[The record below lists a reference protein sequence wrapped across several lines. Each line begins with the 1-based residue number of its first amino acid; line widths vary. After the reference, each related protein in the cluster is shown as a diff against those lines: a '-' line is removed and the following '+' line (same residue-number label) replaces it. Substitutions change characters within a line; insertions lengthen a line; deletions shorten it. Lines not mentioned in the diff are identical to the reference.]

1 VRKLEKSNAA
11 ATVMFVGLES
21 AEIGQVREILAAEA
35 VLPSGS
41 VGFGDAMI
49 VVKRMRPH
57 VVIVGFKESVDA
69 AISLGQALTR
79 EEPKITLIALAD
91 ESDATTILSSMRVG
105 YKEFVVLPED
115 SEQLRSV
122 VHEAAYGDSEE
133 IDGLVIAM
141 IGAKGGV
148 GTTVL
153 TTHLAA
159 EFAAIHRV
167 LAIDL
172 DFNAGDMTTMLDINP
187 NDSIVDLLPRAD
199 RIDERMLTGAIG
211 VHRSKAHVLGQPSE
225 GAAHA
230 EVNGDDIYAVL
241 LTAASVYQY
250 VMIDCGSYLDDAVIT
265 ALHVADTI
273 ILITTPDVIAVRDAH
288 KKLAALEYHGIDRER
303 VKIVI
308 NRMHRNAYVLEED
321 IEKNLGVAPAGTV
334 AEDSK
339 LINQAINDGKLVRE
353 LNRRAECARD
363 ISSLV
368 SLLTDGADD
377 FDDDFE
383 DEQAPSSLI
392 SRLFGRP

>member
-1 VRKLEKSNAA
+1 
-11 ATVMFVGLES
+11 MFVGLEPGD
-21 AEIGQVREILAAEA
+21 IGQIREILAAEA

-41 VGFGDAMI
+41 VSYGDAMV

-57 VVIVGFKESVDA
+57 VVIVGFKESPEA

-79 EEPKITLIALAD
+79 EEPSITLIALAD

-105 YKEFVVLPED
+105 YKEFVVLPDD

-122 VHEAAYGDSEE
+122 VHDAAYGDNEE

-153 TTHLAA
+153 TAHLAA

-167 LAIDL
+167 LAVDM
-172 DFNAGDMTTMLDINP
+172 DFNAGDMATMLDINP
-187 NDSIVDLLPRAD
+187 SDSIVDLLPRAD

-225 GAAHA
+225 GAPSV
-230 EVNGDDIYAVL
+230 EVNGDDVYSIL
-241 LTAASVYQY
+241 LTAAGVYQY

-334 AEDSK
+334 TEDTK
-339 LINQAINDGKLVRE
+339 LINQAINDGKLVRDI
-353 LNRRAECARD
+353 NRRAECARD

-368 SLLTDGADD
+368 SLLTDGGDE
-377 FDDDFE
+377 FDDEF
-383 DEQAPSSLI
+383 DENEEPSSLI
-392 SRLFGRP
+392 SRLFGRA